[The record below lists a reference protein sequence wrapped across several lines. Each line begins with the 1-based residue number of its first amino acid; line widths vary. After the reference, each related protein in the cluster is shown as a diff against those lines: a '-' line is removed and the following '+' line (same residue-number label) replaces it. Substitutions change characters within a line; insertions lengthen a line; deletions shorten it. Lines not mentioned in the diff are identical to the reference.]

1 MIIASPSS
9 QFIEQI
15 SYQLQKII
23 DYQIPIEIG
32 SIFELQDFVRVQ
44 NKNVTFP
51 LEILTGTPI
60 LVRIPL
66 EKFAKST
73 IDSAPYESIY
83 WRSSHPLNLFV
94 EAIESN
100 LKKKYQ
106 EFTNSQASSVKDTTN
121 TTFEKFRFK
130 REVSTHIFVGN
141 SKILVIGSLW
151 EFAFSE
157 TIPKEI
163 QLFALDCGL
172 GERNSLGF
180 GFMNPISTTLRSR
193 KRH

>member
-1 MIIASPSS
+1 MIITSPSS

-32 SIFELQDFVRVQ
+32 SIFELQEFVRIQ
-44 NKNVTFP
+44 NKNVPFP
-51 LEILTGTPI
+51 LEIITGTPI
-60 LVRIPL
+60 LIRIPL
-66 EKFAKST
+66 EKFAKSST
-73 IDSAPYESIY
+73 ESAPYNSIY
-83 WRSSHPLNLFV
+83 WRPSHPLNLFI

-106 EFTNSQASSVKDTTN
+106 EFTKTPGSIKDVTM
-121 TTFEKFRFK
+121 FERFK
-130 REVSTHIFVGN
+130 FKRDVSTYIFVGN
-141 SKILVIGSLW
+141 SRIPVIGSLW
-151 EFAFSE
+151 EFVFSE
-157 TIPKEI
+157 TVPNEI

-180 GFMNPISTTLRSR
+180 GFMNPIRTTTR
-193 KRH
+193 KKH

>member
-1 MIIASPSS
+1 MIITSPSYR
-9 QFIEQI
+9 FIEQV

-44 NKNVTFP
+44 NKNVSFP
-51 LEILTGTPI
+51 LEIITGSPI
-60 LVRIPL
+60 LVRIPI
-66 EKFAKST
+66 EKFAKSSAE
-73 IDSAPYESIY
+73 SAPYKSIY
-83 WRSSHPLNLFV
+83 WRSSHPLNLFI
-94 EAIESN
+94 EAVESN

-106 EFTNSQASSVKDTTN
+106 EFTNSQASTEN
-121 TTFEKFRFK
+121 TTTILERFRFK
-130 REVSTHIFVGN
+130 REVSTHIFLGN
-141 SKILVIGSLW
+141 SEISVIGSLW
-151 EFAFSE
+151 EFVFSE

-180 GFMNPISTTLRSR
+180 GFMNPLPTTLR
-193 KRH
+193 KRN